1 MNKQKILK
9 KLHSLLIDI
18 VKADNAELNKIG
30 VELTE
35 IEKKLISYTSTNK
48 ETSISAPRKDK

>member
-18 VKADNAELNKIG
+18 VKADNTELNKIG

-35 IEKKLISYTSTNK
+35 IEKKLISYISTSK
-48 ETSISAPRKDK
+48 EISTSALRKDK

>member
-18 VKADNAELNKIG
+18 VKADNVELNKIG

-35 IEKKLISYTSTNK
+35 IEKKLISYTSASK
-48 ETSISAPRKDK
+48 ETSISALRKDK

>member
-18 VKADNAELNKIG
+18 VKADDAELNRIG

-35 IEKKLISYTSTNK
+35 IEKKLISYTSNK
-48 ETSISAPRKDK
+48 ETSISAPRKDR

>member
-35 IEKKLISYTSTNK
+35 IEKKLINYTSVSK
-48 ETSISAPRKDK
+48 ETSISALRKDK